1 MFSNKCSIIAV
12 TAILALSLC
21 ACGSSDTAEQP
32 QEEAQQAET
41 ATANMTDDFSQGTKM
56 WECDGLL
63 FQVPSSWTSKAM
75 DDGTGTFYYPP
86 TGSGLNYLM
95 VQAVGMSGS
104 VQTEEVFDAF
114 VEGIASSSENYVFV
128 DKQPAKNQNGLSGM
142 WYSYAS
148 TVQGYPVYCFS
159 ATFDSDSGATFFCM
173 VEQQEWEYDYSNDL
187 AKILDSVSVD
197 NREQQETAQQE
208 KEPAATTGQINA
220 LRKALSYLDYMSF
233 SASGLADQLD
243 YEGFSQDE
251 IDYAVEHCGA
261 DWNEQAAKKAQ
272 SYMDYMSFSRSGLID
287 QLLFEGFTQEQAEYG
302 AAAVGY

>member
-1 MFSNKCSIIAV
+1 MFSNKCAIFAV
-12 TAILALSLC
+12 VLLLALPLC
-21 ACGSSDTAEQP
+21 ACGSGDDTAEQADAV
-32 QEEAQQAET
+32 QEEAT
-41 ATANMTDDFSQGTKM
+41 ATKTDDFSNGTGQ

-63 FQVPSSWTSKAM
+63 FRVPSSWTSKAM

-95 VQAVGMSGS
+95 VQAVEMSGS
-104 VQTEEVFDAF
+104 IQTEEVFDAF

-128 DKQPAKNQNGLSGM
+128 DKQPTENQYGLPAM
-142 WYSYAS
+142 WYSYTS

-173 VEQQEWEYDYSNDL
+173 VEQQDWAYDYSNDL
-187 AKILDSVSVD
+187 AKILDSVLVD
-197 NREQQETAQQE
+197 NRDQQQETTQQE

-233 SASGLADQLD
+233 SASGLADQLE

-251 IDYAVEHCGA
+251 IDYAVENCGA
-261 DWNEQAAKKAQ
+261 DWKEQAAKKAQ

-287 QLLFEGFTQEQAEYG
+287 QLVYEGFTQEQAEYG